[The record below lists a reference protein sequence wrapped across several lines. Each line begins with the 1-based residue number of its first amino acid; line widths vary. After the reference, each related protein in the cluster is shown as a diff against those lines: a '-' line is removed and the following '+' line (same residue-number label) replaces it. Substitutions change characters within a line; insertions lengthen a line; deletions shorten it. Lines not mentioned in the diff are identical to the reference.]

1 LLLLGHRGARHYA
14 PENSLP
20 AFELALE
27 HGCHGFEF
35 DVRRTRDGKA
45 VVCHDPKAYGMRLA
59 NLTYEELMEA
69 AHAQISRGRLRDAM
83 VGHTGILPLLSEV
96 LESFAPRAFLD
107 IEIKETGLE
116 ESAIEA
122 VSKHPP
128 AHGFVVSSFLPE
140 VIAAVRRLKRGT
152 SVGFIT
158 DKREHLSAW
167 RRIDPDYVIPKF
179 SLVGPTLVDEVHA
192 AGKKL
197 LTWTV
202 NDARMMRRMA
212 AIGVDGIISDDT
224 RLLTR
229 TLAGVR

>member
-1 LLLLGHRGARHYA
+1 
-14 PENSLP
+14 
-20 AFELALE
+20 
-27 HGCHGFEF
+27 
-35 DVRRTRDGKA
+35 
-45 VVCHDPKAYGMRLA
+45 
-59 NLTYEELMEA
+59 
-69 AHAQISRGRLRDAM
+69 M

-116 ESAIEA
+116 ESAMEA

-140 VIAAVRRLKRGT
+140 VIAAVRRLKRGF